1 MNIAEYT
8 ATARFRGRPSGKV
21 TAISD
26 SAVGAAIAAPAPCT
40 ARAVSSHAWPVAN
53 PPSSEASEKTS
64 RPAMKIRRRSSRSP
78 DRPPSSSSPPNAT
91 A

>member
-1 MNIAEYT
+1 MAIAEYT
-8 ATARFRGRPSGKV
+8 ATARLRGRPSGNV

-40 ARAVSSHAWPVAN
+40 ARAVISQAWSVAR
-53 PPSSEASEKTS
+53 PPASEASTKTS
-64 RPAMKIRRRSSRSP
+64 SPAMKTRRRSSRSP
-78 DRPPSSSSPPNAT
+78 ARPPSSSSPPNAT